1 MESSACIGRQGG
13 QAMTDSTLQQELN
26 TLKEDVAKLRADVQ
40 NLTSALKDLGVEQV
54 EGIRSTVAEEIRAA
68 RGELQRRAGQAR
80 DYGRRAVDSLEE
92 EIGDHPLPSILSA
105 FGIGFVLARLLDVGS
120 RR

>member
-1 MESSACIGRQGG
+1 
-13 QAMTDSTLQQELN
+13 MTDSTLQQELDM
-26 TLKEDVAKLRADVQ
+26 LKEDVAKLRTDVQ
-40 NLTSALKDLGVEQV
+40 DLTNALKELGVERV
-54 EGIRSTVAEEIRAA
+54 DTLRSTLAEEIRGA

-92 EIGDHPLPSILSA
+92 EIGEHPLPSILSA